1 MRFEEQYKKEINE
14 ISPSEEQLERIRT
27 GVMRKLQK
35 KKKPLYLRIAAISGA
50 SAAALVIVAA
60 AVFALPRGKNNMS
73 NLLGNSPNNV
83 EMNGNAAADFEPN
96 GGAASEGNNIF
107 DFDFG
112 NLGDGLSHN
121 STDKSGDGA
130 EPDNPGIGNSAS
142 QSASQTADSPFLEW
156 LSDGKQCTLTT
167 ASERR
172 FYAPAGA
179 APLPENAKLVK
190 ASTPDGDVRV
200 HFDDRE
206 LWVIFPDGRPAEHYT
221 IIMIDII
228 GS

>member
-14 ISPSEEQLERIRT
+14 ISPSEEQLERIRA

-60 AVFALPRGKNNMS
+60 AVFALPRGKNDMS
-73 NLLGNSPNNV
+73 NLLGNSPNNA

-107 DFDFG
+107 DYDHGMFDSF
-112 NLGDGLSHN
+112 SHN
-121 STDKSGDGA
+121 STDKSGSGA
-130 EPDNPGIGNSAS
+130 ESDNPGIGN
-142 QSASQTADSPFLEW
+142 SASQTADSPFLEW
-156 LSDGKQCTLTT
+156 SSDGKQCTLTT

-172 FYAPAGA
+172 SYALAGA